1 MIKLTASIV
10 PRNYADLLF
19 TFLFS
24 YDNFIILCIVLN
36 KVYTPILIWDYYYVL
51 GIYFIIFYKFQE
63 FVNLCLNMELVLLVL
78 LGKVRLI
85 YL

>member
-1 MIKLTASIV
+1 VIKLTASIV
-10 PRNYADLLF
+10 PRNHAYLLF

-36 KVYTPILIWDYYYVL
+36 KVYTPILIWDYYVL

-78 LGKVRLI
+78 LGKVILI